1 MTLKADTQRNMM
13 FSERFRW
20 VLIAGL
26 VFAGIAVDYYCNTHA
41 LMLRLL
47 GWSVLLLLV
56 GVVFFTT
63 TQGKSFINF
72 VRESQIELRKVYWP
86 TRQETLQITFFV
98 AMMVLVLALV
108 LWGMDSILVWLLG
121 WLTGQR
127 G

>member
-1 MTLKADTQRNMM
+1 MTLKVEARRNM
-13 FSERFRW
+13 FGERVKW
-20 VLIAGL
+20 VLVIGLLLAG
-26 VFAGIAVDYYCNTHA
+26 AVIDYYYNVHS
-41 LMLRLL
+41 LLFRLL
-47 GWSVLLLLV
+47 GWALLLLLTS
-56 GVVFFTT
+56 GIFFTT
-63 TQGKSFINF
+63 TQGKAFIEF
-72 VRESQIELRKVYWP
+72 VRESQVELRKVFWP